1 MADKSQHI
9 ASATTTIVEMP
20 DEDASSTK
28 SDKLD
33 APSPPPPPYSIYT
46 PLQKWAIVSLVMVAG
61 IFSPI
66 TANSY
71 MPAIPAVAESLGV
84 TIQKINL
91 SVTVFM
97 ILQAVTPTIWGS
109 LCDSVGRRPVY
120 LACLLIYIGSSLGLA
135 FTETYAGLM
144 VLRCVQA
151 AGSASVVALGSGTIG
166 DLAPPKE
173 RGGYMGIYSL
183 GAMLGPCIGP
193 LAGGLLADRW
203 DWHAIFFFL
212 TAFSGIVFVLMVVC
226 LPETLR
232 SVVGNGSIQPTSFI
246 NRSVLS
252 IFLSRRK
259 SSSSDLAAAEASLA
273 PPKRR
278 SFNPF
283 ASLVMFREKDVA
295 LILAWNS
302 VLYSLFYA
310 IITSTSSSLKDKYNL
325 SESALGLCYL
335 SVGGGMIAASA
346 CNGPRLNRDYRL
358 VARRHEE
365 KKAAERAEAGEKEKV
380 VPQDHNDLTGFP
392 IESARLRSLPYA
404 IVLMLVVTIIYGWTV
419 EKQVHLAV
427 PLICQFGA
435 GFASMIQFTS
445 ISTLLVDL
453 FPGASASATAAN
465 NLARCLLGAG
475 ATAVIDPIIAKMGV
489 GWAFTMLSLICVI
502 FLPTLVLEWFYGQ
515 KFRQDRADRQA
526 KAKREKEARQK
537 DVV

>member
-1 MADKSQHI
+1 MS
-9 ASATTTIVEMP
+9 
-20 DEDASSTK
+20 DEAQQALAAETMVVDASEK
-28 SDKLD
+28 S
-33 APSPPPPPYSIYT
+33 AAAASPPPYSIYT

-71 MPAIPAVAESLGV
+71 MPAIPAVADSLGV

-97 ILQAVTPTIWGS
+97 ILQAITPTIWGS
-109 LCDSVGRRPVY
+109 LCDSAGRRPVY

-135 FTETYAGLM
+135 FTDSYAGLM

-166 DLAPPKE
+166 DIAPPKE
-173 RGGYMGIYSL
+173 RGGYMGIMSL

-193 LAGGLLADRW
+193 LAGGLLAERW

-212 TAFSGIVFVLMVVC
+212 AAFSGVIFVLMLVF

-232 SVVGNGSIQPTSFI
+232 VIVGNGSHPPTALI
-246 NRSVLS
+246 NRSLFS
-252 IFLSRRK
+252 LFRSRR
-259 SSSSDLAAAEASLA
+259 SADVAASLSLAGPTRA

-295 LILAWNS
+295 LILSWNS

-346 CNGPRLNRDYRL
+346 CNGPRLNCDYRI
-358 VARRHEE
+358 VTKRHEA
-365 KKAAERAEAGEKEKV
+365 KKAELQEAEEEKEEK
-380 VPQDHNDLTGFP
+380 PAALDENDLRNFP
-392 IESARLRSLPYA
+392 IEKARLRSLPYA
-404 IVLMLVVTIIYGWTV
+404 IILMLAVTITYGWTV
-419 EKQVHLAV
+419 EKRVHLAV

-435 GFASMIQFTS
+435 GFASMTQFTS

-475 ATAVIDPIIAKMGV
+475 ATAVIDPIIARMGV
-489 GWAFTMLSLICVI
+489 GWAFTMLSLICVAC
-502 FLPTLVLEWFYGQ
+502 LPSLVCEWVYGER
-515 KFRQDRADRQA
+515 FRHERAERQE
-526 KAKREKEARQK
+526 KAKRDKEAQAK
-537 DVV
+537 GLV